1 MVGGFIWG
9 PSFCLKH
16 GNPYDLLEMD
26 TVTAKGVALFREG
39 DMKALTHRPFA
50 VVLNH
55 LHQGFIPRHR
65 RVSQATASPFF
76 KASAFD
82 NKLEMAKWEK
92 SPKQATTN
100 AIETSVDLLSQHTTG
115 VCHTPKPYTLHNPT
129 RFHIFPP
136 FHGKKSGESS
146 ILKGWKLASGCWC
159 FKVNLSIFQR
169 G

>member
-1 MVGGFIWG
+1 
-9 PSFCLKH
+9 
-16 GNPYDLLEMD
+16 
-26 TVTAKGVALFREG
+26 
-39 DMKALTHRPFA
+39 MKALTHRLFM

-115 VCHTPKPYTLHNPT
+115 YAIPQNPYPPECHEIS
-129 RFHIFPP
+129 HIPP
-136 FHGKKSGESS
+136 FHGKKFTESS
-146 ILKGWKLASGCWC
+146 TQKGRLETGYVIVFLGGYPSVLEQELFVIKMASRCWFLGEFINFPKGLILFLNPTVWM
-159 FKVNLSIFQR
+159 
-169 G
+169 

>member
-1 MVGGFIWG
+1 
-9 PSFCLKH
+9 
-16 GNPYDLLEMD
+16 
-26 TVTAKGVALFREG
+26 
-39 DMKALTHRPFA
+39 MKALTHRLFM

-115 VCHTPKPYTLHNPT
+115 GMPYPKTLTLQSAT
-129 RFHIFPP
+129 RFHISHLFM
-136 FHGKKSGESS
+136 GRSS
-146 ILKGWKLASGCWC
+146 QNHQLKRAGWKLAM
-159 FKVNLSIFQR
+159 
-169 G
+169 